1 MDQTISSK
9 KETIKLTFTIQKA
22 INCLYETYLKH
33 DTENGRENMLGK
45 RKWSSHGKNKLSKI
59 NIGDRGDYFII
70 MRFNSVVDSNNSN
83 PVCI

>member
-9 KETIKLTFTIQKA
+9 KEIIKLTFTIQKA

-45 RKWSSHGKNKLSKI
+45 RKWSSHGKK
-59 NIGDRGDYFII
+59 
-70 MRFNSVVDSNNSN
+70 
-83 PVCI
+83 

>member
-1 MDQTISSK
+1 MEGKICQA
-9 KETIKLTFTIQKA
+9 KESGVA
-22 INCLYETYLKH
+22 ME
-33 DTENGRENMLGK
+33 
-45 RKWSSHGKNKLSKI
+45 KNKLSKI